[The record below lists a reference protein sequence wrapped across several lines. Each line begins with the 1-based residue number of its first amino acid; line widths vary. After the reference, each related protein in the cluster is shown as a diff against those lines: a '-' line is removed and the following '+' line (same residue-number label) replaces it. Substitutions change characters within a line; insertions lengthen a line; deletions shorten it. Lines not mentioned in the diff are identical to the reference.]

1 MKGPLLLPHS
11 LHQGRRRRLQRPGDF
26 YQVQHG
32 DIALAALHGAD
43 VGAVEAGLE
52 GESFLIISCY
62 FFCIRPKKVTKKTL
76 GPLEA
81 ARLL

>member
-1 MKGPLLLPHS
+1 VH
-11 LHQGRRRRLQRPGDF
+11 
-26 YQVQHG
+26 QVQHG

-43 VGAVEAGLE
+43 VGAVETGFE
-52 GESFLIISCY
+52 GEGFLIISCY

-81 ARLL
+81 ARFL